1 MPTWKKPS
9 IVAVGALLTA
19 LGTGGGAQAII
30 TAGTP
35 ENYVV
40 PPGDFS
46 GVAGLLSLDRSG
58 ELSICTGSLLT
69 GGLHLLTAAH
79 CLTDTQGNFEVINTT
94 AIFEL
99 SDGFFS
105 LDIADDGYFIFP
117 DWSGNLFRG
126 DDIAVLKLAEPAPTD
141 VEQYD
146 IYRGADEVGQVFTQ
160 VGYGQGGTGDEGAV
174 LPGGTKRFGQNR
186 FDALGDILDPLYRQ
200 TFPDFTG
207 VVPGSQLLFDF
218 DNGLPENDAFSSL
231 GISDLG
237 LGNNE
242 VGTGQGDSGGPSFI
256 GNAIAGVSSYGADT
270 ISPPDI
276 DTEFNRSFGEIAGN
290 TRVSLYASFVDDAVA
305 GKVSS
310 AVLVPE
316 PSSVLGAIAFGA
328 WGASTLLRRKN
339 QHP

>member
-9 IVAVGALLTA
+9 IVAFGTLLTA
-19 LGTGGGAQAII
+19 LGTGEGAQAIV
-30 TAGTP
+30 TTGTP

-46 GVAGLLSLDRSG
+46 GVALLTLNRSDG
-58 ELSICTGSLLT
+58 PAGCTGSLLT

-79 CLTDTQGNFEVINTT
+79 CLTDERGNFNVIDTT

-99 SDGFFS
+99 SDSLFS

-117 DWSGNLFRG
+117 DWIGDGINNEGFARG
-126 DDIAVLKLAEPAPTD
+126 DDIAVLKLAEPAPSD

-174 LPGGTKRFGQNR
+174 LPGGIKRFGQNR
-186 FDALGDILDPLYRQ
+186 FDLLDGIV
-200 TFPDFTG
+200 PD
-207 VVPGSQLLFDF
+207 SQLLFDF
-218 DNGLPENDAFSSL
+218 DNGLPENDAFGFF

-237 LGNNE
+237 LGINE
-242 VGTGQGDSGGPSFI
+242 VSTASGDSGGPSFI
-256 GNAIAGVSSYGADT
+256 GNAIAGVVSYGFT
-270 ISPPDI
+270 TSSPPDI
-276 DTEFNRSFGEIAGN
+276 DTEFNRSFGEFASN
-290 TRVSLYASFVDDAVA
+290 TRVSLYAGFVDDAVA

-310 AVLVPE
+310 AALVPE
-316 PSSVLGAIAFGA
+316 PSSVLGALAFGA
-328 WGASTLLRRKN
+328 WGASSLLRRKN
-339 QHP
+339 QPS